1 MEEELCTHRYQIE
14 WIDLADQ
21 PTSADFHRDTQY
33 HDVTSSPSQLEAVVW
48 GDNRLDFFY
57 ISRIHIE
64 FYYFLPMLRQLKK
77 C

>member
-48 GDNRLDFFY
+48 GDNRLDF
-57 ISRIHIE
+57 SVDH
-64 FYYFLPMLRQLKK
+64 
-77 C
+77 CS